1 MRELFR
7 SNLFRVA
14 ILLWFAG
21 WLVVVMPGH
30 TRGVVKLPGAALAE
44 AASCCEPAP
53 AEASCCAAE
62 RATTCCGD
70 VSGGAPKPG
79 DAPIDDPAKHCAI
92 CFLKATLTEPPPV
105 TCCTP
110 FLGEL
115 DELAYCVESSI
126 ADAVAAPA
134 QLRGRAPPA

>member
-1 MRELFR
+1 MHKLFR

-44 AASCCEPAP
+44 AALCCEPTP
-53 AEASCCAAE
+53 DASCCDPAP
-62 RATTCCGD
+62 TCCGD

-92 CFLKATLTEPPPV
+92 CFLKATLTDPPPV
-105 TCCTP
+105 TWYTP

-126 ADAVAAPA
+126 ADPVAAPA